1 MTEKIE
7 MKKKEVLY
15 KGKTMEE
22 LKSLETR
29 EFAKY
34 VSSRGRRTILRQF
47 REIENFVS
55 RANEKIAK
63 KKPIRTHQRSLVI
76 VPKMLGM
83 KIQIHNGKS
92 FISTEVIMEKLG
104 HRFGEFAPT
113 RGRVKHGSAGVGAT
127 KGTKAQAKK

>member
-92 FISTEVIMEKLG
+92 FISTEVIMEMLG

>member
-7 MKKKEVLY
+7 MKKKELLY

-22 LKSLETR
+22 LKALETR
-29 EFAKY
+29 EFANY
-34 VSSRGRRTILRQF
+34 VDSRARRTILRQF
-47 REIENFVS
+47 REIENFVN

-63 KKPIRTHQRSLVI
+63 KKLIRTHQRSLVV

-83 KIQIHNGKS
+83 KIQIHNGQN
-92 FISTEVIMEKLG
+92 FIPMEVIMEMLG

-113 RGRVKHGSAGVGAT
+113 RGRVKHGSAGMGAT
-127 KGTKAQAKK
+127 KGTRAKAKK

>member
-1 MTEKIE
+1 MAEKIE
-7 MKKKEVLY
+7 IKKKEIRY
-15 KGKTMEE
+15 KGKTLEE
-22 LKSLETR
+22 LKALETR

-34 VSSRGRRTILRQF
+34 VGSRERRTILRQF
-47 REIENFVS
+47 REIENFVN

-63 KKPIRTHQRSLVI
+63 KKPIRTHQRDLVV

-83 KIQIHNGKS
+83 KIQIYNGRN
-92 FISTEVIMEKLG
+92 FISIEVIEDMLG

-127 KGTKAQAKK
+127 KGTRAQAKK

>member
-7 MKKKEVLY
+7 MKKKELLY

-34 VSSRGRRTILRQF
+34 VGSRQRRFILRQF
-47 REIENFVS
+47 REIENFVN

-63 KKPIRTHQRSLVI
+63 KKVIRTHQRSLIV

-83 KIQIHNGKS
+83 KIQIHNGKN
-92 FISTEVIMEKLG
+92 FISSEIIMEMLG
-104 HRFGEFAPT
+104 HKFGEFAPT
-113 RGRVKHGSAGVGAT
+113 RGRVKHGSAGMGAT
-127 KGTKAQAKK
+127 KGTRAKAKK